1 MTLHC
6 FGWDLGNSHTRS
18 DVMQHVHTPSLFS
31 ANKAWP
37 GLLRMNQRRRLS
49 RLSRQRHT
57 PHTSPLCRPF
67 PTNGKRMVYLDNMS
81 PRGQEQASHAL
92 YGACGRFGEPL
103 GASWGLRRAS
113 NGFEHGLPA
122 RTVKRFGT
130 VSVQV
135 LGVAPRGFP
144 LAEKSL
150 PTDQG
155 TCGRL
160 SAATGSRAWAL
171 WALRVAI
178 PAPHELSL
186 PYVP

>member
-1 MTLHC
+1 M
-6 FGWDLGNSHTRS
+6 
-18 DVMQHVHTPSLFS
+18 
-31 ANKAWP
+31 
-37 GLLRMNQRRRLS
+37 
-49 RLSRQRHT
+49 
-57 PHTSPLCRPF
+57 
-67 PTNGKRMVYLDNMS
+67 
-81 PRGQEQASHAL
+81 
-92 YGACGRFGEPL
+92 

-122 RTVKRFGT
+122 RMVKRFGK

-150 PTDQG
+150 PTAQG

-160 SAATGSRAWAL
+160 GAAAGNRARAL

-178 PAPHELSL
+178 PAPHELNDYRSFRSEL
-186 PYVP
+186 ATWNNWLKVGP

>member
-1 MTLHC
+1 MWPRLGVAGRER
-6 FGWDLGNSHTRS
+6 FAGSFKLKLSVDL
-18 DVMQHVHTPSLFS
+18 V
-31 ANKAWP
+31 
-37 GLLRMNQRRRLS
+37 
-49 RLSRQRHT
+49 
-57 PHTSPLCRPF
+57 
-67 PTNGKRMVYLDNMS
+67 PTNGKRMVCLDHMS
-81 PRGQEQASHAL
+81 PRGREQASHAL

-135 LGVAPRGFP
+135 LDVAPRGFP

-150 PTDQG
+150 PTAQG

-160 SAATGSRAWAL
+160 SAAAGSRARAL
-171 WALRVAI
+171 ALGSGRSGW
-178 PAPHELSL
+178 PFRRPTN
-186 PYVP
+186 

>member
-1 MTLHC
+1 MRCGEQRSTVWPRLGVAGRER
-6 FGWDLGNSHTRS
+6 FAGSFKLKLSVDL
-18 DVMQHVHTPSLFS
+18 V
-31 ANKAWP
+31 
-37 GLLRMNQRRRLS
+37 
-49 RLSRQRHT
+49 
-57 PHTSPLCRPF
+57 
-67 PTNGKRMVYLDNMS
+67 PTNGKRMVCLDHMS
-81 PRGQEQASHAL
+81 PRGREQASHAL

-135 LGVAPRGFP
+135 LDVAPRGFP

-150 PTDQG
+150 PTAQG

-160 SAATGSRAWAL
+160 SAAAGSRARAL

-178 PAPHELSL
+178 PAPHELIVYRSFWSEL
-186 PYVP
+186 STLNNLLKVGP

>member
-1 MTLHC
+1 
-6 FGWDLGNSHTRS
+6 
-18 DVMQHVHTPSLFS
+18 
-31 ANKAWP
+31 
-37 GLLRMNQRRRLS
+37 
-49 RLSRQRHT
+49 
-57 PHTSPLCRPF
+57 
-67 PTNGKRMVYLDNMS
+67 MVYLDNMS
-81 PRGQEQASHAL
+81 PRGREQASHAL

-135 LGVAPRGFP
+135 LDVAPRGFP

-150 PTDQG
+150 PTAQG

-160 SAATGSRAWAL
+160 SAAAGSRARAL

-178 PAPHELSL
+178 PAPHELIVYRSFRSELSTLNNLLGSL
-186 PYVP
+186 TLQEYAYA

>member
-1 MTLHC
+1 MAVGNTLISV
-6 FGWDLGNSHTRS
+6 DL
-18 DVMQHVHTPSLFS
+18 V
-31 ANKAWP
+31 
-37 GLLRMNQRRRLS
+37 
-49 RLSRQRHT
+49 
-57 PHTSPLCRPF
+57 

-113 NGFEHGLPA
+113 NGLEHGLPA

-144 LAEKSL
+144 LAERRASPPLIPGAHANASAPSL
-150 PTDQG
+150 LRRREGRSEGQARLLGVPTQRAEREQPLQPRRVRHIVAPPLQENPAALLMPLRRPAAAPQR
-155 TCGRL
+155 RL
-160 SAATGSRAWAL
+160 AARSRGCAG
-171 WALRVAI
+171 
-178 PAPHELSL
+178 
-186 PYVP
+186 

>member
-1 MTLHC
+1 MHPLRADAAHAQMAARHGDVRLRTRHAHDARGLSV
-6 FGWDLGNSHTRS
+6 DL
-18 DVMQHVHTPSLFS
+18 V
-31 ANKAWP
+31 
-37 GLLRMNQRRRLS
+37 
-49 RLSRQRHT
+49 
-57 PHTSPLCRPF
+57 

-113 NGFEHGLPA
+113 NGLEHGLPA

-150 PTDQG
+150 PTAQG

-160 SAATGSRAWAL
+160 SAAAGSRARAL

-178 PAPHELSL
+178 LAPHELIVYRSFRSEL
-186 PYVP
+186 SSRCSVRCRK

>member
-1 MTLHC
+1 MKVLHFFTFLVLVFLPVAGSSC
-6 FGWDLGNSHTRS
+6 G
-18 DVMQHVHTPSLFS
+18 TPR
-31 ANKAWP
+31 
-37 GLLRMNQRRRLS
+37 GV
-49 RLSRQRHT
+49 
-57 PHTSPLCRPF
+57 CRPSEV

-113 NGFEHGLPA
+113 NGLEHGLPA

-144 LAEKSL
+144 LAERRASPPL
-150 PTDQG
+150 RAHVEGSAPPPEAARGRSGRSGWPFWRPTN
-155 TCGRL
+155 
-160 SAATGSRAWAL
+160 
-171 WALRVAI
+171 
-178 PAPHELSL
+178 
-186 PYVP
+186 